1 MKIFLFCRP
10 EEKMSY
16 KERAEFDPAKH
27 GLDPKFRLTNY
38 TKLKG

>member
-1 MKIFLFCRP
+1 MIFSVLQRA
-10 EEKMSY
+10 EKMSY
-16 KERAEFDPAKH
+16 KERAEFDPAEH